1 MAKSSIR
8 SIRLAPF
15 ADFFKKETSG
25 SFLILLASILGLLI
39 ANTFLSDLY
48 FQILDIKI
56 NFIIFDLSFDIK
68 HLINDALMTIF
79 FLLVGLEIKRELTS
93 GHLASVKKAIVP
105 LMAAF
110 GGMLIPAL
118 IYLIITDFKDLRGW
132 AVPVATDIALAL
144 GVLAY
149 FGAKNASFLR
159 PFLLGIAVIDDIGAI
174 LIIAFLFTGGFNL
187 NWLLFSF
194 LIYCVVL
201 ALKKAEV
208 NNTFI
213 YVLVGILFWITI
225 YKAGIHP
232 TIAGVIL
239 GLTTPVK
246 AIKDK
251 KYIDIEEIK
260 LKKKST
266 NSSKNTVS
274 VVEWLEHKIHPWS
287 AYFVV
292 PVFAFANTGV
302 VIDSEIF
309 TQIFQSKMALGI
321 ILGLVLGKPIGILS
335 LTLFSKYSQ
344 IGQLPKEI
352 KWSQILAVGNAG
364 GIGFTVAIFIATL
377 AFENQSLQN
386 LAILSILLASIISAV
401 ISALTLRIN
410 PKIG

>member
-1 MAKSSIR
+1 
-8 SIRLAPF
+8 
-15 ADFFKKETSG
+15 
-25 SFLILLASILGLLI
+25 
-39 ANTFLSDLY
+39 
-48 FQILDIKI
+48 
-56 NFIIFDLSFDIK
+56 
-68 HLINDALMTIF
+68 MTIF

-149 FGAKNASFLR
+149 FGAKNSSFLR

-174 LIIAFLFTGGFNL
+174 LIIALLFTGGFNL

-292 PVFAFANTGV
+292 PIFAFANTGV

>member
-1 MAKSSIR
+1 MCS
-8 SIRLAPF
+8 
-15 ADFFKKETSG
+15 
-25 SFLILLASILGLLI
+25 
-39 ANTFLSDLY
+39 SDL
-48 FQILDIKI
+48 
-56 NFIIFDLSFDIK
+56 
-68 HLINDALMTIF
+68 
-79 FLLVGLEIKRELTS
+79 
-93 GHLASVKKAIVP
+93 
-105 LMAAF
+105 
-110 GGMLIPAL
+110 
-118 IYLIITDFKDLRGW
+118 
-132 AVPVATDIALAL
+132 
-144 GVLAY
+144 
-149 FGAKNASFLR
+149 
-159 PFLLGIAVIDDIGAI
+159 
-174 LIIAFLFTGGFNL
+174 
-187 NWLLFSF
+187 
-194 LIYCVVL
+194 
-201 ALKKAEV
+201 
-208 NNTFI
+208 
-213 YVLVGILFWITI
+213 TI